1 MALASDT
8 ETAPAN
14 APPSGVIV
22 GVLTVFFLELL
33 PLVDVEVVE
42 RLVAVESMFVDVVA
56 VAVALV
62 SAVDNRRWT
71 NR

>member
-22 GVLTVFFLELL
+22 GVLAVVFLELL
-33 PLVDVEVVE
+33 PLVDVEVIE
-42 RLVAVESMFVDVVA
+42 RLVAVDVLLVIVLVGLADVV
-56 VAVALV
+56 V
-62 SAVDNRRWT
+62 SAVDN
-71 NR
+71 